1 MASQDGS
8 VDLDLLSASLR
19 ADASDS
25 SAFVES
31 LAGKLEEAIP
41 RLVRVERR
49 RDGLVGPKRVRRI
62 AVDAGELRLE
72 LQSSGGIVEASC
84 ARVSGGIVLK
94 RERVGTEA
102 WLDELG
108 RAIAEEARRSETT
121 RRALE
126 RLLIN

>member
-1 MASQDGS
+1 MTSEQGA

-49 RDGLVGPKRVRRI
+49 RDGLLGPKRVRRI
-62 AVDAGELRLE
+62 AVDAGELRLD
-72 LQSSGGIVEASC
+72 LQSSGGIVEATC

-94 RERVGTEA
+94 REPVGTDA
-102 WLDELG
+102 WLDALG
-108 RAIAEEARRSETT
+108 QAIAEEARRSETT
-121 RRALE
+121 RQALE
-126 RLLIN
+126 RLLIR